1 MASEVEARPLP
12 RRREVSATPLR
23 TVVLHS
29 DSARSQSQRAYLLI
43 RDQIVTLK
51 MAPGSVIEEARLRE
65 QLHLGRTPIR
75 EALQRLAHENLVSF
89 VPHRGTFVTDVNI
102 TDLGYL
108 AEVRT
113 ELEGYAARLAADR
126 ASVAERGAMKALVSE
141 LDSGRLRE
149 PGALMQLDQRIHR
162 QVYRATRNGFLAG
175 VLEQYFNL
183 TLRLWFLVLD
193 RDVHVKEAVY
203 EHREALLAMVARD
216 AATAEAI
223 MRRHVIDFEQE
234 IRRVL

>member
-1 MASEVEARPLP
+1 LASGIQARPLP
-12 RRREVSATPLR
+12 RRGVEAGPLR

-51 MAPGSVIEEARLRE
+51 MAPGSVIEESRLRE
-65 QLHLGRTPIR
+65 ELHLGRTPIR

-89 VPHRGTFVTDVNI
+89 LPHRGTFVTEINI

-113 ELEGYAARLAADR
+113 ELEGYAARLAAQR
-126 ASVAERGAMKALVSE
+126 ASVAERGAMQALISE
-141 LDSGRLRE
+141 LDSGRDLE
-149 PGALMQLDQRIHR
+149 APALMQLDQRIHR

-193 RDVHVKEAVY
+193 RGVHLKEAVH
-203 EHREALLAMVARD
+203 EHREALQAIVARD
-216 AATAEAI
+216 AVAAEAI
-223 MRRHVIDFEQE
+223 MRRHVVGFEQE

>member
-1 MASEVEARPLP
+1 LASGLQARPLARP
-12 RRREVSATPLR
+12 SVGDASQLR

-51 MAPGSVIEEARLRE
+51 LAPGSVIEEANLRE
-65 QLHLGRTPIR
+65 ELHLGRTPIR

-89 VPHRGTFVTDVNI
+89 VAHRGTFVTDINI
-102 TDLGYL
+102 TDLGYIT
-108 AEVRT
+108 EVRT
-113 ELEGYAARLAADR
+113 ELEGYAARLAAQR
-126 ASVAERGAMKALVSE
+126 ATTAERGAMRALISE
-141 LDSGRLRE
+141 LNGQALAE
-149 PGALMQLDQRIHR
+149 PHALMQLDQRVHR
-162 QVYRATRNGFLAG
+162 QVYRATRNGFLSA

-193 RDVHVKEAVY
+193 RGVHLKEAVR
-203 EHREALLAMVARD
+203 EHREALEAIVARED
-216 AATAEAI
+216 ATAEAI

>member
-1 MASEVEARPLP
+1 MASGVQARPLP
-12 RRREVSATPLR
+12 RRGREAATLH

-43 RDQIVTLK
+43 RDQIVTLR
-51 MAPGSVIEEARLRE
+51 MAPGSVIEEGRLRE

-89 VPHRGTFVTDVNI
+89 LPHRGTFVTEINI

-113 ELEGYAARLAADR
+113 ELEGYAARLAAER
-126 ASVAERGAMKALVSE
+126 ATVAERGAMKALISE
-141 LDSGRLRE
+141 LDAGRPRE
-149 PGALMQLDQRIHR
+149 AQALMQLDQRIHR
-162 QVYRATRNGFLAG
+162 QIYRATRNGFLAG

-193 RDVHVKEAVY
+193 RGVHLREAVQ
-203 EHREALLAMVARD
+203 EHHEALQAIVARD
-216 AATAEAI
+216 AQAAEAV
-223 MRRHVIDFEQE
+223 MRRHVTGFEQQV
-234 IRRVL
+234 RRAL

>member
-1 MASEVEARPLP
+1 LASGVQAGPLP
-12 RRREVSATPLR
+12 RRGVEAAPLR

-29 DSARSQSQRAYLLI
+29 DSNRSQSQRAYLLI
-43 RDQIVTLK
+43 RDRIVTLE
-51 MAPGSVIEEARLRE
+51 MAPGSVIEESRLRE

-89 VPHRGTFVTDVNI
+89 LPHRGTFVTEINI

-113 ELEGYAARLAADR
+113 ELEGYAARLAAER
-126 ASVAERGAMKALVSE
+126 ASVAERGAMKALISE
-141 LDSGRLRE
+141 LDSGRSRDAQ
-149 PGALMQLDQRIHR
+149 ALMQLDQRIHR

-193 RDVHVKEAVY
+193 RGVHLKEAVE
-203 EHREALLAMVARD
+203 EHREALQAIVAKD
-216 AATAEAI
+216 AQAAEAI
-223 MRRHVIDFEQE
+223 MRRHVIGFEQQV
-234 IRRVL
+234 RRAL